1 MASQRTPFQTRQF
14 GPLQGVRIISS
25 GTIIAQPFAAAMAA
39 EMGAEVIQIERPGV
53 GDIWRDLEFPIPID
67 SGDSG
72 KDGEGKGS
80 IAAGW
85 VQDRRNTH
93 HITLDLSTPEGKDL
107 FLRLIKDADIW
118 MEASIPGAYAGWG
131 LDDETVQKVNP
142 KLVIV
147 HVSGYGQD
155 GDPDYLRRAS
165 YDFIGQAFGGMMH
178 LTGFEEPE
186 PPVRAA
192 PWIGDRIT
200 SLFCLWSSLAGYI
213 NAQRTGEGQVID
225 LSQFEAVHHILAGTT
240 VAYYELG
247 LERGRSGNKAG
258 LFQPY
263 DVFQASDGWVI
274 VAAVGSVFDRVCV
287 VLGLDVGDWANAR
300 TDVESIEGIEFD
312 AILRGWVEERTVTE
326 VVEIMNAGGVA
337 SCRIMTPKDVAE
349 DPHYQ
354 KRNVHIEWED
364 VNLGRKVKGNGIT
377 PKFSKTPGEI
387 WRGSVPL
394 GHDND
399 AVYAGLL
406 GLDSE
411 EMVRLQDK
419 GVI

>member
-1 MASQRTPFQTRQF
+1 MASERAAFQSKQF

-53 GDIWRDLEFPIPID
+53 GDIWRDLEFPIAKDPGTD
-67 SGDSG
+67 GGSSGSV
-72 KDGEGKGS
+72 
-80 IAAGW
+80 AAGW

-93 HITLDLSTPEGKDL
+93 HITLDLSKPEGKEL
-107 FLRLIKDADIW
+107 FLRLVADADIW
-118 MEASIPGAYAGWG
+118 MEASIPGAYVGWG
-131 LDDETVQKVNP
+131 LDDETVLKANP
-142 KLVIV
+142 KLVIA

-178 LTGFEEPE
+178 LTGFEDPE

-274 VAAVGSVFDRVCV
+274 VAAGGTVFDRVCG
-287 VLGLDVGDWANAR
+287 VLGLDTTKWANAR
-300 TDVESIEGIEFD
+300 TDVESIEGVEFD
-312 AILRGWVEERTVTE
+312 AILRGWVEERTVTQ
-326 VVEIMNAGGVA
+326 VVEIMNAAQVA

-354 KRNVHIEWED
+354 ARNVHIEWDD

-394 GHDND
+394 GHDNET
-399 AVYAGLL
+399 VYNGLL
-406 GLDSE
+406 GLEPE
-411 EMVRLQDK
+411 EVTRLQDK